1 MSLLIKTKNSFSL
14 KVIKKPFS
22 FLALLVV
29 LFFWS
34 CAGNIYDQ
42 MARDNPNKLISL
54 EDSLLQSNPSPA
66 TISSVT
72 LAHKVLG
79 QRAID
84 IENYEKAMNHF
95 SNVLKHLPKD
105 TLSIYKTLLLQGHIL
120 NNTGKKDK
128 LWDAIEVYN
137 KAAIV
142 FEDLGEPYYYIGR
155 SYHKI
160 DDKDF
165 DLIIES
171 FDRAI
176 ELELSEELRRVV
188 NKAREDVIIREKK
201 LKDFW
206 K

>member
-22 FLALLVV
+22 FLAFFLI

-34 CAGNIYDQ
+34 CAGNTYKQ
-42 MARDNPNKLISL
+42 MAIASPNKLISL
-54 EDSLLQSNPSPA
+54 EDSLLQSNPSPT
-66 TISSVT
+66 TIYSVAS
-72 LAHKVLG
+72 AHKVLG
-79 QRAID
+79 QRAIEV
-84 IENYEKAMNHF
+84 ENYEKAINHF
-95 SNVLKHLPKD
+95 SNVLKLLPKD

-120 NNTGKKDK
+120 YNTGKKDK
-128 LWDAIEVYN
+128 LWDAIELYN

-142 FEDLGEPYYYIGR
+142 FETLGEPHYYIGR

-160 DDKDF
+160 SDKDF

-171 FDRAI
+171 FDRAL
-176 ELELSEELRRVV
+176 ELELSAGLRKVI
-188 NKAREDVIIREKK
+188 NEAREDAMFREKK

>member
-1 MSLLIKTKNSFSL
+1 MSLLMKIKNSFSL
-14 KVIKKPFS
+14 KVIKKPFNHVS
-22 FLALLVV
+22 LLVI

-34 CAGNIYDQ
+34 CAGNIYEQ
-42 MARDNPNKLISL
+42 MATENPSRLILL

-66 TISSVT
+66 TISSVM

-95 SNVLKHLPKD
+95 SNALKLSPKD

-120 NNTGKKDK
+120 YNTGKKDK

-142 FEDLGEPYYYIGR
+142 FETLGEPHYYIGR

-160 DDKDF
+160 SDKDF

-171 FDRAI
+171 FDRAL
-176 ELELSEELRRVV
+176 ELELSTGLRKVI
-188 NKAREDVIIREKK
+188 NEAREDAMFREKK

>member
-1 MSLLIKTKNSFSL
+1 MVT
-14 KVIKKPFS
+14 
-22 FLALLVV
+22 

-34 CAGNIYDQ
+34 CAGNIYEQ
-42 MARDNPNKLISL
+42 MATENPSRLILL

-66 TISSVT
+66 TISSVM

-95 SNVLKHLPKD
+95 SNALKLSPKD

-120 NNTGKKDK
+120 YNTGKKDK

-142 FEDLGEPYYYIGR
+142 FETLGEPHYYIGK

-160 DDKDF
+160 SDKDF

-171 FDRAI
+171 FDRAL
-176 ELELSEELRRVV
+176 ELELSAGLRKVI
-188 NKAREDVIIREKK
+188 NEAREDAMFREKK

>member
-1 MSLLIKTKNSFSL
+1 MSLLMKIKSSFSL
-14 KVIKKPFS
+14 KVIKKLFNHVS
-22 FLALLVV
+22 FLVI

-34 CAGNIYDQ
+34 CAGNIYEQ
-42 MARDNPNKLISL
+42 MAIENPSRLILL

-66 TISSVT
+66 TISSVM

-95 SNVLKHLPKD
+95 SNALKLSPKD

-120 NNTGKKDK
+120 YNTGKKDK

-142 FEDLGEPYYYIGR
+142 FETLGEPHYYIGK

-160 DDKDF
+160 SDKDF

-171 FDRAI
+171 FDRAL
-176 ELELSEELRRVV
+176 ELELSAGLRKVI
-188 NKAREDVIIREKK
+188 NEAREDAMFREKK

>member
-1 MSLLIKTKNSFSL
+1 MSLLIKTKSSFSL
-14 KVIKKPFS
+14 KVIKNPFS
-22 FLALLVV
+22 YLGLLVA

-34 CAGNIYDQ
+34 CVGNIYEQ
-42 MARDNPNKLISL
+42 MATENPSKLLLL
-54 EDSLLQSNPSPA
+54 EDSLLRSNPSPA

-84 IENYEKAMNHF
+84 IENYKKAMNHF
-95 SNVLKHLPKD
+95 SNALKLSPKD

-120 NNTGKKDK
+120 YDTGKKDK

-142 FEDLGEPYYYIGR
+142 FEALGEPHYYIGR

-160 DDKDF
+160 SDKDF

-171 FDRAI
+171 FDRAL
-176 ELELSEELRRVV
+176 ELELSAGLRKVT
-188 NKAREDVIIREKK
+188 NEAREDAMFREKK
-201 LKDFW
+201 FKDFW

>member
-34 CAGNIYDQ
+34 CAGNIYEQ
-42 MARDNPNKLISL
+42 MATENPSKLLLL
-54 EDSLLQSNPSPA
+54 EDSLLRSNPSPA

-84 IENYEKAMNHF
+84 IENYKKAMNHF
-95 SNVLKHLPKD
+95 SNALKLSPKD

-120 NNTGKKDK
+120 YNTGKKDK

-142 FEDLGEPYYYIGR
+142 FETLGEPHYYIGK

-160 DDKDF
+160 SDKDF

-171 FDRAI
+171 FDRAL
-176 ELELSEELRRVV
+176 ELELSTGLRKVI
-188 NKAREDVIIREKK
+188 NEAREDAMFREKK

>member
-1 MSLLIKTKNSFSL
+1 MSLLMKTKSSFSL
-14 KVIKKPFS
+14 KVIKKPFNYAS
-22 FLALLVV
+22 LLVT

-34 CAGNIYDQ
+34 CAGNIYEQ
-42 MARDNPNKLISL
+42 MATENPSRLILL

-66 TISSVT
+66 TISSVMS
-72 LAHKVLG
+72 AHKLLG

-95 SNVLKHLPKD
+95 SNALKLSPKD

-120 NNTGKKDK
+120 YETGKKDK

-142 FEDLGEPYYYIGR
+142 FETLGEPYYYIGR

-160 DDKDF
+160 SDKDF

-171 FDRAI
+171 FDRAL
-176 ELELSEELRRVV
+176 ELELSAGLRRVI
-188 NKAREDVIIREKK
+188 KEARDDAMFREKK
-201 LKDFW
+201 FKDFW

>member
-1 MSLLIKTKNSFSL
+1 MSLLIKTKSSFSL
-14 KVIKKPFS
+14 KVIKNPFS
-22 FLALLVV
+22 YLALLVV

-34 CAGNIYDQ
+34 CAGNIYEQ
-42 MARDNPNKLISL
+42 MATENPSKLLLL
-54 EDSLLQSNPSPA
+54 EDSLLRSNPSPA

-84 IENYEKAMNHF
+84 IENYKKAMNHF
-95 SNVLKHLPKD
+95 SNALKLSPKD

-120 NNTGKKDK
+120 YNTGKKDK

-142 FEDLGEPYYYIGR
+142 FETLGEPHYYIGK

-160 DDKDF
+160 SDKDF

-171 FDRAI
+171 FDRAL
-176 ELELSEELRRVV
+176 ELELSAGLRKVI
-188 NKAREDVIIREKK
+188 NEAREDAMFREKK

>member
-1 MSLLIKTKNSFSL
+1 MSLLMKTKSSFSL
-14 KVIKKPFS
+14 KVIKKPFNYVS
-22 FLALLVV
+22 LSVT

-34 CAGNIYDQ
+34 CAGNIYEQ
-42 MARDNPNKLISL
+42 MATENPSRLILL

-66 TISSVT
+66 TISSVMS
-72 LAHKVLG
+72 AHKLLG

-95 SNVLKHLPKD
+95 SNALKLSPKD

-120 NNTGKKDK
+120 YDTGKKDK

-142 FEDLGEPYYYIGR
+142 FETLGEPYYYIGR

-160 DDKDF
+160 SDKDF
-165 DLIIES
+165 DLIIGS
-171 FDRAI
+171 FDRAL
-176 ELELSEELRRVV
+176 ELELSAELRIVI
-188 NKAREDVIIREKK
+188 NEAREDAIIREKK

-206 K
+206 R

>member
-1 MSLLIKTKNSFSL
+1 MVT
-14 KVIKKPFS
+14 
-22 FLALLVV
+22 

-34 CAGNIYDQ
+34 CAGNIYEQ
-42 MARDNPNKLISL
+42 MATENPSRLILL

-66 TISSVT
+66 TISSVM
-72 LAHKVLG
+72 LAHKLLG

-95 SNVLKHLPKD
+95 SNALKLSPKD

-120 NNTGKKDK
+120 YNTGKKDK

-142 FEDLGEPYYYIGR
+142 FETLGEPHYYIGK

-160 DDKDF
+160 SDKDF

-171 FDRAI
+171 FDRAL
-176 ELELSEELRRVV
+176 ELELSAGLRKVI
-188 NKAREDVIIREKK
+188 NEAREDAMFREKK